1 MQNVTAIGTVV
12 VSEEIGAAIPELI
25 EQVIPFPRHVDRVI
39 TEAVEEV
46 VPTSAEDDVRAV
58 PLPPKDKIYG
68 FLFRGLLSLSNLSQG
83 LRSLPLSARL

>member
-1 MQNVTAIGTVV
+1 MQNVTATATVV
-12 VSEEIGAAIPELI
+12 VSEEIGAAIPGLI
-25 EQVIPFPRHVDRVI
+25 EQVISRHVDRVI
-39 TEAVEEV
+39 TEPVEEV